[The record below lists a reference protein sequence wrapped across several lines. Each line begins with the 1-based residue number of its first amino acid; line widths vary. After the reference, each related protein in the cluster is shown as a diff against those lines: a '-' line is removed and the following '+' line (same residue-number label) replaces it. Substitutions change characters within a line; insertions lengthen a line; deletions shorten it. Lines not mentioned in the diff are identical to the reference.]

1 MKRSEIR
8 DFLSPAF
15 RFTPYGLRNK
25 DNHMHDVTS
34 QADPATFEIVK
45 NSLYKI
51 AEEMR
56 VVLAKTAYSPI
67 LKSAGDYSCGVFD
80 AKGDMVAQG
89 PDLPI
94 HLGSMPDAVR
104 AVVAAF
110 GADVNDG
117 DVFIHNDPYFG
128 GSHLPDVNV
137 VRPAFHEGKL
147 LGFSCLRAH
156 WPDVGSATPGSYG
169 AVTEVYGEGLRLP
182 PLRLASRGVLNPD
195 LEKVILANVR
205 TPDERKGD
213 LGAQLAATLRASE
226 RLVALAKRYGGD
238 ELVGYMREVM
248 DYSDRLM
255 RAALAD
261 LPDGEGAFEDFCD
274 GDGIP
279 DDALG
284 NDARFRVRLHVR
296 KRGGRLTVD
305 FAGTDPQVK
314 GPMNAP
320 LSVTASGVYCGLKT
334 AIDPN
339 SLIPPNSGCWRSI
352 EIRAPKGSV
361 VNADFPAPVVYANHE
376 MSHRVAD
383 MIMGA
388 LVAFM
393 PEQVMACSQGTS
405 PILTLGGVD
414 PRTGRRYVSYETVKG
429 GFGARPNKDGINVIA
444 SGISNTMNTPIE
456 VLEMAFPVRIERYE
470 IEPDSGGAGRFR
482 GGCGARR
489 VWRMLEGADAI
500 GALCIERMTS
510 PPFGLMGGKP
520 GAAAVVTLTTP
531 DGAAHHLPSKGA
543 FAAPA
548 RSVVDMRT
556 PGSGGF
562 GPPAERERAAI
573 ARDLIDGYV
582 SEEGARRDYGVSDP
596 ETLRRAVAVSASST
610 GE

>member
-1 MKRSEIR
+1 MQK
-8 DFLSPAF
+8 
-15 RFTPYGLRNK
+15 T
-25 DNHMHDVTS
+25 
-34 QADPATFEIVK
+34 ADPATFEIVK

-56 VVLAKTAYSPI
+56 VVLAKTAYSPL

-80 AKGDMVAQG
+80 ASGAMVAQG

-104 AVVAAF
+104 AVVSMFA
-110 GADVNDG
+110 ADVHPG
-117 DVFIHNDPYFG
+117 DVFLHNDPYFG

-137 VRPAFHEGKL
+137 VRPAFHDDRL

-182 PLRLASRGVLNPD
+182 PVRLASRGVISAD

-213 LGAQLAATLRASE
+213 LGAQLAATLRATE
-226 RLVALAKRYGGD
+226 RLAALARRYGGD
-238 ELVGYMREVM
+238 ALVGYMGEVM

-255 RAALAD
+255 RAA
-261 LPDGEGAFEDFCD
+261 
-274 GDGIP
+274 
-279 DDALG
+279 
-284 NDARFRVRLHVR
+284 
-296 KRGGRLTVD
+296 
-305 FAGTDPQVK
+305 
-314 GPMNAP
+314 

-339 SLIPPNSGCWRSI
+339 NLISPNSGCWRSI

-361 VNADFPAPVVYANHE
+361 VNADFPEPVVYANHE
-376 MSHRVAD
+376 MSHRIAD

-388 LVAFM
+388 LANFM

-456 VLEMAFPVRIERYE
+456 VLEMAFPVRVERYE
-470 IEPDSGGAGRFR
+470 IEPDSGGAGRYR
-482 GGCGARR
+482 GGCAARR
-489 VWRMLEGADAI
+489 VWRMLDGADAI

-520 GAAAVVTLTTP
+520 GGAAVVTLRTP
-531 DGAAHHLPSKGA
+531 DGATRHLPSKGA
-543 FAAPA
+543 FAAPGG
-548 RSVVDMRT
+548 SVVDMRT
-556 PGSGGF
+556 PGAGGF
-562 GPPAERERAAI
+562 GPPAERDRAAI
-573 ARDLIDGYV
+573 GRDLVEGYV
-582 SEEGARRDYGVSDP
+582 SEEAARRDY
-596 ETLRRAVAVSASST
+596 
-610 GE
+610 

>member
-1 MKRSEIR
+1 
-8 DFLSPAF
+8 
-15 RFTPYGLRNK
+15 
-25 DNHMHDVTS
+25 MHDVAS

-80 AKGDMVAQG
+80 ATGDMVAQG

-110 GADVNDG
+110 GADVHDG

-226 RLVALAKRYGGD
+226 RLSALAQRYGGD
-238 ELVGYMREVM
+238 GLVSYMREVM

-255 RAALAD
+255 RAALED

-274 GDGIP
+274 GDGIA
-279 DDALG
+279 DDTDG
-284 NDARFRVRLHVR
+284 NDARFRIRLAVR
-296 KRGGRLTVD
+296 KASDRLIVD

-339 SLIPPNSGCWRSI
+339 NLIPPNSGCWRSI

-361 VNADFPAPVVYANHE
+361 VNAEFPAPVVYANHE

-388 LVAFM
+388 LASFM
-393 PEQVMACSQGTS
+393 PAQVMACSQGTS
-405 PILTLGGVD
+405 AILTLGGVD
-414 PRTGRRYVSYETVKG
+414 PRSGRRYVSYETVKG

-456 VLEMAFPVRIERYE
+456 VLEMAFPVRVERYE

-482 GGCGARR
+482 GGCAARR
-489 VWRMLEGADAI
+489 VWRMLAGADAT
-500 GALCIERMTS
+500 GALCMERMTS
-510 PPFGLMGGKP
+510 PPFGIMGGKA

-531 DGAAHHLPSKGA
+531 DGATRHLPSKGA

-548 RSVVDMRT
+548 GSIVDMRT

-562 GPPAERERAAI
+562 GSPAERARAAI
-573 ARDLIDGYV
+573 GRDLLDGYV
-582 SEEGARRDYGVSDP
+582 SAEGARRDYGVSDP
-596 ETLRRAVAVSASST
+596 EALRRAAASKST